1 MSDAAWLAR
10 IEAVAMKDRMLTR
23 IGGMFDVPV
32 MQNNLRGLWVEAMVA
47 ELLGPEWKH
56 TGADWAAWDFE
67 RADGLRLEVKQSA
80 RMQSWGESDSVPRFS
95 VKAALGHYPKDA
107 PYLPNVSGDRLAH
120 VYLFAWHPGADQRE
134 PEEWEFYVVRADQ
147 LPKGQKGVSLG
158 AIRKVVSPIKCW
170 HLLPVIARF
179 ER

>member
-1 MSDAAWLAR
+1 M
-10 IEAVAMKDRMLTR
+10 AMKNRILTR

-80 RMQSWGESDSVPRFS
+80 LMQSWGVSNSAPRFS
-95 VKAALGHYPKDA
+95 IRAAHGHHPENA
-107 PYLPNVSGDRLAH
+107 PYLPNISGDRLAH
-120 VYLFAWHPGADQRE
+120 VYVFAWHDGDDQRE
-134 PEEWEFYVVRADQ
+134 AEQWDFFVIRTDR
-147 LPKGQKGVSLG
+147 LPKGQKEISLG
-158 AIRKVVSPIKCW
+158 AIRRVVDPVSCW
-170 HLLPVIARF
+170 DLSAMVDRF
-179 ER
+179 EC

>member
-1 MSDAAWLAR
+1 MGAACLTR
-10 IEAVAMKDRMLTR
+10 IEAVAMKDRILAR

-80 RMQSWGESDSVPRFS
+80 RAQSWGVSNTAPRFS
-95 VKAALGHYPKDA
+95 IKAARGHYPDNA
-107 PYLPNVSGDRLAH
+107 PYLPNGSGDRLAH
-120 VYLFAWHPGADQRE
+120 VYVFAWHDGDDQRE
-134 PEEWEFYVVRADQ
+134 AQEWKFFLVKADQ
-147 LPKGQKGVSLG
+147 LRKGQKGISLG
-158 AIRKVVSPIKCW
+158 AICKMVDPVRCW
-170 HLLPVIARF
+170 DLSDLMARF

>member
-1 MSDAAWLAR
+1 MR
-10 IEAVAMKDRMLTR
+10 IEAMAMKDRILTR
-23 IGGMFDVPV
+23 IGGLFDVPV

-80 RMQSWGESDSVPRFS
+80 RVQSWGVANSAPRFS
-95 VKAALGHYPKDA
+95 IRAASGHYPENA

-120 VYLFAWHPGADQRE
+120 VYVFAWHNGDDQRIA
-134 PEEWEFYVVRADQ
+134 EEWQFFVINSDR
-147 LPKGQKGVSLG
+147 LRKGQRGISLG
-158 AIRKVVSPIKCW
+158 AISKLVDPVKCGD
-170 HLLPVIARF
+170 LSAAI
-179 ER
+179 ERSERDLGPWQ